1 MKTINGKFGSAIIY
15 TDKVEEMALGQVQE
29 LCDQEFIAGSRIRI
43 MPDTHA
49 GKGCVIGTTMT
60 INDKI
65 VPNLVGVD
73 VGCGMRVTKLDLK
86 VDEVDFERLDDLIM
100 ERVPHGFGIRK
111 HTHAL
116 VHKLR
121 LDELRL
127 PVQNPDRILKSL
139 GTLGGGNHFIEL
151 NGDKEGFVH
160 LVIHSGS
167 RNLGKQVAEH
177 YQNHAHQ
184 VLSNTRKQHHE
195 LIQELKMQG
204 RASEIEGVIKEMKK
218 PKIDKHLAYLEGDDF
233 QDYLH
238 DMKIAQEF
246 ATLNRQAMSEVII
259 SGMGWDM
266 LESWESIHNFIDMDH
281 MILRKG
287 ATSAQAG
294 ERLLIP
300 INMRDGSIIAK
311 GKGNPDWN
319 YSAPHGAGRLM
330 SRKKA
335 FQVLDLSEFQN
346 SMSEVWSRSVV
357 GSTLDEAPMA
367 YKPMEEIVDNIHDTV
382 EIVEVIKPIYNFKSR

>member
-1 MKTINGKFGSAIIY
+1 MKKIEGKFGAATIY
-15 TDKVEEMALGQVQE
+15 TDNVEEMALGQIQE
-29 LCDQEFIAGSRIRI
+29 LCDQEFIEGSQIRI

-60 INDKI
+60 ITDKI

-73 VGCGMRVTKLDLK
+73 VGCGMRVTKLDLQAE
-86 VDEVDFERLDDLIM
+86 DVDFEKVDDLIM
-100 ERVPHGFGIRK
+100 SKIPHGFGIRGR
-111 HTHAL
+111 THAL
-116 VHKLR
+116 TNQLR
-121 LDELRL
+121 LGDLRL
-127 PVQNPDRILKSL
+127 PIQNLDRILKSL

-151 NGDKEGFVH
+151 NVDSEGYVY

-177 YQNHAHQ
+177 YQNHAHK
-184 VLSNTRKQHHE
+184 VLSSKRNDQHK

-204 RASEIEGVIKEMKK
+204 RTSEIQHVISEMKK
-218 PKIDKHLAYLEGDDF
+218 PKIDKSLAYLEGDDF
-233 QDYLH
+233 HDYLH

-246 ATLNRQAMSEVII
+246 ASLNRQAMSEEII
-259 SGMGWDM
+259 SGMGWNV
-266 LESWESIHNFIDMDH
+266 LESWESIHNFIDMEH

-287 ATSAQAG
+287 ATSAQAK

-319 YSAPHGAGRLM
+319 FSAPHGAGRLM

-335 FQVLDLSEFQN
+335 FQTLDLSDFEQT
-346 SMSEVWSRSVV
+346 MSEVWSRSVV
-357 GSTLDEAPMA
+357 ESTLDEAPMA
-367 YKPMEEIVDNIHDTV
+367 YKPMQEILDNIQDTV
-382 EIVEVIKPIYNFKSR
+382 EILEVIKPIYNFKSR